1 MDLFAEVPEV
11 SHTPDDLNCTTDEN
25 GDNVCDKEPS
35 ASPIPC
41 ECGTANPT
49 RIKQNQNRIMYATG
63 TEADILEILQ
73 KKTDQIKKLILE
85 FQFNYTRCLST

>member
-11 SHTPDDLNCTTDEN
+11 SQTPDGLKCNSDEN
-25 GDNVCDKEPS
+25 GDYVCVKEPS

-49 RIKQNQNRIMYATG
+49 RIKKNQNRIMYATG

>member
-1 MDLFAEVPEV
+1 
-11 SHTPDDLNCTTDEN
+11 
-25 GDNVCDKEPS
+25 
-35 ASPIPC
+35 
-41 ECGTANPT
+41 
-49 RIKQNQNRIMYATG
+49 MYATG

>member
-11 SHTPDDLNCTTDEN
+11 SQTPDGLKCYSDEN
-25 GDNVCDKEPS
+25 GDYVCVKEPS

-63 TEADILEILQ
+63 TEADILEIIQ
-73 KKTDQIKKLILE
+73 KKLIKLK
-85 FQFNYTRCLST
+85 N